1 MIGDGIAA
9 VLATRG
15 SNIALSVAVKSS
27 IELECGELV
36 PIPTCEKAIELAK
49 IAKAVTIFFIVKC
62 IKIYELSFRICV
74 YYDGVHFIPFFM
86 LQR

>member
-1 MIGDGIAA
+1 MPFTGLATAA

-15 SNIALSVAVKSS
+15 NNNALSVAVKSS
-27 IELECGELV
+27 IELDCGEAV

-62 IKIYELSFRICV
+62 IKIYELSIKTL
-74 YYDGVHFIPFFM
+74 II
-86 LQR
+86 